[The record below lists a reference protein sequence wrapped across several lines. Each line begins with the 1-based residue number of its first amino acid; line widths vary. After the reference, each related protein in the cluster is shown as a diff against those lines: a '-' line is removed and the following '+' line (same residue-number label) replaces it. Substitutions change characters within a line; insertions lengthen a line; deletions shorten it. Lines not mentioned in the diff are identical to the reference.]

1 VFFPENSSLLTPETI
16 RLGDDVFIG
25 EGAHFSGD
33 ISVGNRVLFGPRV
46 MALAG
51 NHLFAV
57 SGESVRFLHPRG
69 EENSEPI
76 AVEDEVWC
84 GAGVILLGGARL
96 GMGCVVGAGS
106 IVTNGIPPYVVAV
119 GNPCR
124 PVRLIFDDDGLA
136 DHLTRMGYGQDNA
149 LEIVRRRTHELAAL
163 KPGKLKA
170 IDRTAAYREIRQ
182 RGNLPGD

>member
-1 VFFPENSSLLTPETI
+1 MFFPENSSYLTPETI

-25 EGAHFSGD
+25 EEAHFSGD

-57 SGESVRFLHPRG
+57 RGESVRFLHPQG
-69 EENSEPI
+69 DENSEPI
-76 AVEDEVWC
+76 TVEDEVWC
-84 GAGVILLGGARL
+84 GAGIILLGGTRL
-96 GMGCVVGAGS
+96 GMGCVIGAGS

-149 LEIVRRRTHELAAL
+149 LEMVRRRTREITAL
-163 KPGKLKA
+163 KPGKLKV
-170 IDRTAAYREIRQ
+170 IDRTAAYREIRKPT
-182 RGNLPGD
+182 GFHGD